1 MSRLRGPKA
10 VLPRADSPFL
20 LNHEL
25 FGSHEYGGHTTEALE
40 NKSPIDWALKFGRVA
55 PLEVEI
61 GFNRGV
67 FIEELASNCPSINV
81 LGIEIQRR
89 YCWRL
94 ANLLEDA
101 THPFTNL
108 KLIWAD
114 AKVVTSALMQ
124 PNSVDT
130 IYINFP
136 DPWWKKRH
144 HKRRLVDT
152 AFAQD
157 LVQVLKPGG
166 EIWVKSDVLAIADE
180 IRDALLAVK
189 SLERG
194 AEYTKECKPLTHRE
208 RKCLDQGLEIYRFR
222 FVKRIV

>member
-1 MSRLRGPKA
+1 M
-10 VLPRADSPFL
+10 LPREDSPFL
-20 LNHEL
+20 LNREL
-25 FGSHEYGGHTTEALE
+25 FGSHEHGGHTTEALE
-40 NKSPIDWALKFGRVA
+40 NKTPIDWALRFGRVA
-55 PLEVEI
+55 PLEIEI

-67 FIEELASNCPSINV
+67 FIEELAATYPNINV

-89 YCWRL
+89 FCWRL

-101 THPFTNL
+101 THPFPNL

-114 AKVVTSALMQ
+114 AKIVLGPLMK
-124 PNSVDT
+124 PASVDS

-152 AFAQD
+152 TFAQE
-157 LVQVLKPGG
+157 LFQVLKPGG

-180 IRDALLAVK
+180 IHDALSAVSNLQK
-189 SLERG
+189 G
-194 AEYTKECKPLTHRE
+194 ADYTKECKPLTHRE
-208 RKCLDQGLEIYRFR
+208 RKCLEQGLEIYRFR
-222 FVKRIV
+222 FAKRIAELT